1 MEGAARASAELPPPT
16 RISPPGAE
24 AQGGTAS
31 RPRHRRSHSDT
42 LPSKQPKPK
51 PKPKH
56 SARPAWRKVLYEQQP
71 YEDNYVDQH
80 FLSTLIKNQN
90 VVIVP
95 FWEVVKGTVSVTL
108 QLSIVVLYNLVFW
121 YTLDAP
127 DAKAAAVELV
137 VQHTETAE
145 PLPAADELR
154 AELEDLTLRQ
164 LKVRA
169 RDEGA
174 DGAAIDAVD
183 TLTGSLQP
191 EWSVSPAPLSPALDG
206 TDPAV
211 LGGRVLF
218 LDVVLLVAGAAHIS
232 VMYDGF
238 APFAEQAFR
247 RPSSLLQ
254 QPGPA
259 APGAAPYGAPE
270 VLSLLG
276 PPHDIAGI
284 CVAFF
289 RECQQAR
296 CGQGAA
302 G

>member
-154 AELEDLTLRQ
+154 AELSDLTLRQ

-191 EWSVSPAPLSPALDG
+191 EWSVSPGPLSPALDV
-206 TDPAV
+206 TDP
-211 LGGRVLF
+211 
-218 LDVVLLVAGAAHIS
+218 
-232 VMYDGF
+232 
-238 APFAEQAFR
+238 
-247 RPSSLLQ
+247 
-254 QPGPA
+254 
-259 APGAAPYGAPE
+259 
-270 VLSLLG
+270 
-276 PPHDIAGI
+276 
-284 CVAFF
+284 
-289 RECQQAR
+289 R
-296 CGQGAA
+296 CWGQGAVSGRRAA
-302 G
+302 GGRRGAHLGHVRRLRLLC